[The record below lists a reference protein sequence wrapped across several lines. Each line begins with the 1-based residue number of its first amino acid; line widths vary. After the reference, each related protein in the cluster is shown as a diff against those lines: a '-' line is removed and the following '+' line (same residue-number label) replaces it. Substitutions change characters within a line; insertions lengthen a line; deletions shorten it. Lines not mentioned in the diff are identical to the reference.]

1 MRRKRAYIVL
11 RVDVIIVENDWA
23 VIFGHLQKT
32 TRCTFA
38 LTFLFCLH
46 SPSNFLIQKLFF
58 LYFFKIFQTQK
69 ERRKKSNKSVLIQMR
84 KPNLRKT
91 LKPQTYLRKIP

>member
-46 SPSNFLIQKLFF
+46 SPSNFFNPKTFF
-58 LYFFKIFQTQK
+58 FFFIFK
-69 ERRKKSNKSVLIQMR
+69 NIPNPKGKKSNKSVLIQLK